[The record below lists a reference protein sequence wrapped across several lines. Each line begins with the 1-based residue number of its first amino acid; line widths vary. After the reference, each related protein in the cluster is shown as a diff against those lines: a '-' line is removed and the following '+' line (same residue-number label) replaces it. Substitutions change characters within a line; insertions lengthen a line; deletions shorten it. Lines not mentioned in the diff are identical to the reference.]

1 MIRKPKTE
9 NRNPGRIIFIGG
21 GARSGKSAFALSLAR
36 RLGQRRVLL
45 ATAQAGD
52 DEMRQRIMRHRRDR
66 GTDFHT
72 IEEPLAVA
80 EAIERCADYDVVLLD
95 CLTLW
100 LSNLLLEGTEPGLIQ
115 ERVEELAVVLA
126 RRSLHAVVVS
136 NEVGLGIVPET
147 PLGRT
152 FRDVAGLAH
161 QRISDVADEIYFA
174 VLGTILRLK
183 PSPAFLDPA
192 EIRR

>member
-1 MIRKPKTE
+1 MRKQLV
-9 NRNPGRIIFIGG
+9 FIGG
-21 GARSGKSAFALSLAR
+21 GTRSGKSAFALSLAR
-36 RLGQRRVLL
+36 RLGKRRLFL

-52 DEMRQRIMRHRRDR
+52 DEMRQRIERHRRER
-66 GTDFHT
+66 GKDFDT
-72 IEEPLAVA
+72 IEESLAVA
-80 EAIERCADYDVVLLD
+80 EAIEQHTARHDVILLD

-100 LSNLLLEGTEPGLIQ
+100 LSNLLLQGNDPQAILQ
-115 ERVEELAVVLA
+115 RVEELTAVLV

-136 NEVGLGIVPET
+136 SEVGLGIVPET

-161 QRISDVADEIYFA
+161 QRISAAADEVYFA
-174 VLGTILRLK
+174 VLGTMLRIK

-192 EIRR
+192 EIHG

>member
-1 MIRKPKTE
+1 MMRK
-9 NRNPGRIIFIGG
+9 RIVFIGG
-21 GARSGKSAFALSLAR
+21 GTRSGKSAFALALAR
-36 RLGQRRVLL
+36 RLGRRRLFL
-45 ATAQAGD
+45 ATAQASD
-52 DEMRQRIMRHRRDR
+52 DEMCERIARHRRER
-66 GTDFHT
+66 GDDFQT

-80 EAIERCADYDVVLLD
+80 QAIERHADREVVLLD

-100 LSNLLLEGTEPGLIQ
+100 LSNLLLQGNDTQAILQ
-115 ERVEELAVVLA
+115 RVEELTAVLA

-161 QRISDVADEIYFA
+161 QRISAAADEVYFA
-174 VLGTILRLK
+174 VLGTMLRIK
-183 PSPAFLDPA
+183 PSPGFVDPA
-192 EIRR
+192 EMGG

>member
-1 MIRKPKTE
+1 MMRK
-9 NRNPGRIIFIGG
+9 RIIFIGG
-21 GARSGKSAFALSLAR
+21 GTRSGKSAFALALAR
-36 RLGQRRVLL
+36 RLGQRRLFL

-52 DEMRQRIMRHRRDR
+52 DEMRERIGRHRRDR
-66 GTDFHT
+66 GEDFQT

-80 EAIERCADYDVVLLD
+80 EVLQRHADNDVVLFD

-100 LSNLLLEGTEPGLIQ
+100 LSNLLLEGNEPEAILH
-115 ERVEELAVVLA
+115 RVEELTAVLA

-152 FRDVAGLAH
+152 FRDLAGLAH
-161 QRISDVADEIYFA
+161 QRMSAVADEVYFA
-174 VLGTILRLK
+174 VLGTILRIK
-183 PSPAFLDPA
+183 PSPAFLDPS
-192 EIRR
+192 EMGG